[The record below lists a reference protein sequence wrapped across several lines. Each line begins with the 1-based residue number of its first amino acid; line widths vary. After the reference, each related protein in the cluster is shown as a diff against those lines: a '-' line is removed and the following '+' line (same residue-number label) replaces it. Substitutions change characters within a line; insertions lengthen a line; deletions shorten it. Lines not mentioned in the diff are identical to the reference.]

1 MKKVI
6 KLTESKLISLIER
19 VLNEGTVLKYSK
31 PIPAEISKSLDKK
44 RNGKSRQNVF
54 KIVTNNTTRYYSIVG
69 NTWVTGRDELNFK
82 SISKKSNGDM
92 VFNRFVKGGT
102 DPKIISFSKMKAVL
116 IGMSKGQQKI
126 NPTAGIYFNKIS

>member
-126 NPTAGIYFNKIS
+126 NPIAGIYFNKIS

>member
-54 KIVTNNTTRYYSIVG
+54 KIVTKNTTRYYSIMAPCRLKRYGHPRRVG
-69 NTWVTGRDELNFK
+69 YPLWIIRVNNLHWTHKSLN
-82 SISKKSNGDM
+82 I
-92 VFNRFVKGGT
+92 
-102 DPKIISFSKMKAVL
+102 
-116 IGMSKGQQKI
+116 
-126 NPTAGIYFNKIS
+126 

>member
-69 NTWVTGRDELNFK
+69 DTWVTGRDELNFK